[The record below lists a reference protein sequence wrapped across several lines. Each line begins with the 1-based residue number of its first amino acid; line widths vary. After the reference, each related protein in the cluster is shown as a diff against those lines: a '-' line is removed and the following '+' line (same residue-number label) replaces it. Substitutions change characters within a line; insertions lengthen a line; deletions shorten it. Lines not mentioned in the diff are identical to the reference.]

1 MAAVWH
7 DAELPAMGDPTAGPS
22 RARSFGQPRGS
33 ASLNAAADGFKP
45 FGAKPELAASACS
58 PAPPEPARGCCLE
71 TLAHA
76 SLALGMMSPPAH
88 GGAALSRG
96 PTEET
101 ACAADYRPAL
111 KPSRQR
117 SQPFVSLRSLPAGQV
132 TKHPGVKNALQVA
145 ALAQCLCSLA
155 AALPAATAVAA
166 HVGASVRRR

>member
-1 MAAVWH
+1 
-7 DAELPAMGDPTAGPS
+7 
-22 RARSFGQPRGS
+22 
-33 ASLNAAADGFKP
+33 
-45 FGAKPELAASACS
+45 
-58 PAPPEPARGCCLE
+58 
-71 TLAHA
+71 
-76 SLALGMMSPPAH
+76 MSPPAH

-145 ALAQCLCSLA
+145 APAQCLCSLA